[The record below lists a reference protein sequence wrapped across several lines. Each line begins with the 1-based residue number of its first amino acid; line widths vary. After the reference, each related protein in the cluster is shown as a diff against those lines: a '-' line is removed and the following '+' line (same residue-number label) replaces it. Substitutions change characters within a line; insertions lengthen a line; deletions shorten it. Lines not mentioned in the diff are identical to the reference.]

1 MGGEKENTERERE
14 RERSNGQRKEERKEK
29 MDDLPI
35 ILCFLFPYFGF
46 GPEYEYRCPPG
57 PEWGEGGGKIP
68 SILSIEMFNRSMPI
82 GFKDVRF
89 NNIVS
94 KVKVCFWKTRRKP
107 MDLSFHFQEERGLKN
122 EKERRERKR
131 KKRGLKNERERNRE
145 REIRGRRGKES

>member
-1 MGGEKENTERERE
+1 
-14 RERSNGQRKEERKEK
+14 

-89 NNIVS
+89 NNIGFKGHSVFLENQ
-94 KVKVCFWKTRRKP
+94 KKT
-107 MDLSFHFQEERGLKN
+107 DGFVISFS
-122 EKERRERKR
+122 RERIEKWEREGDKR
-131 KKRGLKNERERNRE
+131 KKRKGIVKERNQFQKKVFLVKFCVFRFDE
-145 REIRGRRGKES
+145 RLPFVCCLFQNL

>member
-1 MGGEKENTERERE
+1 MGKEKKT
-14 RERSNGQRKEERKEK
+14 GK

-68 SILSIEMFNRSMPI
+68 SILSIEMFNRSMPVGFKDV

-89 NNIVS
+89 NNI
-94 KVKVCFWKTRRKP
+94 CFKGQSVFLENQKKT
-107 MDLSFHFQEERGLKN
+107 DGFLISFSRGERI
-122 EKERRERKR
+122 EK
-131 KKRGLKNERERNRE
+131 
-145 REIRGRRGKES
+145 